1 MVSPLKYDSLLF
13 GSAGVPLSA
22 KARNSLAGI
31 ERSAELGLTC
41 MEIEFVQGV
50 KMSPEAAAPV
60 KKIAEKNN
68 IRLSSHAPYFIN
80 LNSPEEDKLEASKQR
95 ILQSLRITQL
105 CGGDAVVF
113 HAGNYMGR
121 SPHETYEQIKK
132 SLMEVINQAEKE
144 GILLWLLPEV
154 TGKHSQ
160 FGTIDEVLSL
170 SRELRRVAP
179 CIDVAHWHAR
189 TTMFN
194 SYKEFCSCLEQVRK
208 DLGAAALFNMHF
220 HVSGIKYSKA
230 GELRHLNLR
239 DEECDFNY
247 YELVKALKDY
257 RVKGMV
263 ICESPNLEEDA
274 KLLQETYSSLP

>member
-1 MVSPLKYDSLLF
+1 MASVLKYESLHF

-22 KARNSLAGI
+22 KARTTQAGI

-41 MEIEFVQGV
+41 MEMEFVHGV
-50 KMSPEAAAPV
+50 KMSSQATIPV
-60 KKIAEKNN
+60 KETASKLN
-68 IRLSSHAPYFIN
+68 IRLSAHAPYFIN
-80 LNSPEEDKLEASKQR
+80 LNSLEEDKMEASKQR

-121 SPHETYEQIKK
+121 SPQETYDKIKK
-132 SLMEVINQAEKE
+132 ALEEVINQAEKE

-160 FGTIDEVLSL
+160 FGTLDEILNL
-170 SRELRRVAP
+170 SRDVRRIAP
-179 CIDVAHWHAR
+179 CIDVSHWHAR
-189 TTMFN
+189 TTRFN
-194 SYKEFCSCLEQVRK
+194 SYEEFCSCLEQVK
-208 DLGAAALFNMHF
+208 NILGPSALYNLHL

-230 GELRHLNLR
+230 GELKHLNLK

-247 YELVKALKDY
+247 YELIKALKDY

-274 KLLQETYSSLP
+274 RLLQDTYNSL